1 MQKEAPPPRS
11 RFASLLV
18 TVELEAKENYAA
30 ENLRAL
36 TFNPSG
42 QEIKSLWFGKTFS
55 GLLMR
60 KYINKKMETLYFR
73 KI

>member
-1 MQKEAPPPRS
+1 MQKEEPPPRS
-11 RFASLLV
+11 IFASLLV

-42 QEIKSLWFGKTFS
+42 QEIKSLWFGKTF
-55 GLLMR
+55 
-60 KYINKKMETLYFR
+60 FR
-73 KI
+73 SPNEEIQKQENENIVF